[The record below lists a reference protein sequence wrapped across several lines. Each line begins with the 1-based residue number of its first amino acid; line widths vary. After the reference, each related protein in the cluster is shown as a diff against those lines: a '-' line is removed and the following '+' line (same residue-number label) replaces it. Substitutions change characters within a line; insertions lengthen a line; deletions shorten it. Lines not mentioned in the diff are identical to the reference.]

1 MGVIITNLSNDVI
14 SEFVKATN
22 DQKPSK
28 KESTVYGTTVSY
40 DGSMYVKIDGSDQLT
55 PVSTTADAKENER
68 VIVLIK
74 DHSATIT
81 GNVSSPSARVKDVT
95 EVKEKITIIEEVVAD
110 KVSTKELYAEKARID
125 DLEADNVTIKDTL
138 DANKASI
145 ETLEADNVTI
155 KGTLDANKVNIDDLE
170 ATKLSAEDADL
181 KYATIVNLDATKA
194 SIDELEADNVTIKGA
209 LDVNKAS
216 IDELETSKLSAE
228 DADLKYAT
236 ITNLDSANAKIDELE
251 SNMITTDKLEAEYA
265 KIDMANVNNAW
276 IQNGVIKD
284 GSIVEAAVH
293 DGAITNAKIADATI
307 ESAKI
312 KSINADSIKTGTLKT
327 ERLIITDDD
336 GNESIVKA
344 INVANGVAD
353 ANGKQIQA
361 ASIDVADLSAFE
373 AKIANFDMSG
383 NAIYSGKTSI
393 TDPTS
398 GIYISTTGVGM
409 GDGSLT
415 GKNESPLQMYAD
427 GSFKLKGKNSAF
439 DFNTVSGE
447 LSIQASQLK
456 ISSKS
461 VVTSDEAIKSSEEQF
476 YQSSSPTSLIGG
488 TWSNSQPEWSD
499 GKYIWRR
506 TLITYADGT
515 NDYTPSSTGVCITG
529 NTGATG
535 AQGIQGPK
543 GDTGAQGIQGPKG
556 DKGNTGATGATG
568 PQGPKGDTGKGISSI
583 TEYYQ
588 VSGSNSTAPTSWST
602 TVPSMT
608 ATNKYLWN
616 YETIKYTDNTTFDTK
631 KRVIGVYGDKG
642 ATGST
647 GANGKSIGSVVN
659 YYLAT
664 NSSSGVTT
672 STSGWTTTVQ
682 SVSSSKKYLWNY
694 EVIKYTDET
703 IASTSTPCIIGAY
716 GDTGAQGI
724 QGPKGDTGATGATG
738 PQGPKGA
745 TGATGATGPKG
756 DTGATGPQG
765 PKGDTG
771 AQGPKG
777 DKGDTGAT
785 GAQGPKGDKGDTG
798 ATGPR
803 GYSGI
808 NFAQG
813 KMLYKDPMF
822 ADGTNSIKI
831 YNYAGNGN
839 VTVTRQAKSSDNP
852 MTGTNYEI
860 KISNI
865 GSASPGLGG
874 FSFVN
879 KTRANAIFV
888 YRIIAKIPTGYY
900 IRYAS
905 NSAGG
910 VYGGTW
916 VTSTSG
922 TGTYKEYIHIIQ
934 CGASGIFS
942 STGFFYISG
951 AFGTASS
958 PVDWY
963 LAYATCFDM
972 TQTSDLISAEK
983 RITEAETDI
992 EKNAS
997 DILLKASQTEVS
1009 TIGDNLNAYI
1019 DSSTTMIQNI
1029 NGWQYNW
1036 DKLIRTDDANVA
1048 THQDY
1053 ITLQNG
1059 DIILGESGSD
1069 LKVKVGND
1077 AIQFKGTKET
1087 EVTPDPDATAWI
1099 TGQKFNINEG
1109 EIHNSLK
1116 IGQLQFL
1123 PRPNGNF
1130 AISIK

>member
-40 DGSMYVKIDGSDQLT
+40 NGSMYVKIDGSDQLT
-55 PVSTTADAKENER
+55 PVSTTADVKENER

-125 DLEADNVTIKDTL
+125 DLETDNVTIKGTL
-138 DANKASI
+138 DANKARI

-155 KGTLDANKVNIDDLE
+155 KGTLDANKANIDDLE

-181 KYATIVNLDATKA
+181 KYATIVNLDAAKA
-194 SIDELEADNVTIKGA
+194 SIDELEADNVTIKGT
-209 LDVNKAS
+209 LDANKAS

-312 KSINADSIKTGTLKT
+312 KSIDADSIKTGTLKT

-535 AQGIQGPK
+535 ATGATGPQGPKGATGATGATGPQGPK
-543 GDTGAQGIQGPKG
+543 GDTGAQGVQGPKG

-568 PQGPKGDTGKGISSI
+568 PQGPKGDTG
-583 TEYYQ
+583 
-588 VSGSNSTAPTSWST
+588 
-602 TVPSMT
+602 
-608 ATNKYLWN
+608 
-616 YETIKYTDNTTFDTK
+616 
-631 KRVIGVYGDKG
+631 
-642 ATGST
+642 
-647 GANGKSIGSVVN
+647 
-659 YYLAT
+659 
-664 NSSSGVTT
+664 
-672 STSGWTTTVQ
+672 
-682 SVSSSKKYLWNY
+682 
-694 EVIKYTDET
+694 
-703 IASTSTPCIIGAY
+703 
-716 GDTGAQGI
+716 
-724 QGPKGDTGATGATG
+724 
-738 PQGPKGA
+738 
-745 TGATGATGPKG
+745 ATGATGPKG

-771 AQGPKG
+771 PQGPKG
-777 DKGDTGAT
+777 DKGN
-785 GAQGPKGDKGDTG
+785 TG

-822 ADGTNSIKI
+822 ADGTNSITY
-831 YNYAGNGN
+831 YNNSCNGN

-874 FSFVN
+874 FTFAN
-879 KTRANAIFV
+879 GTRANAIFV

-900 IRYAS
+900 INYTS
-905 NSAGG
+905 NGAGG
-910 VYGGTW
+910 VYEGTW
-916 VTSTSG
+916 VTSNSG

-934 CGASGIFS
+934 CGASGTFS
-942 STGFFYISG
+942 STGYFYISG
-951 AFGTASS
+951 AVGTASS
-958 PVDWY
+958 PVNWY

-997 DILLKASQTEVS
+997 DILLKASKTEVS

-1069 LKVKVGND
+1069 SKVKVGND

>member
-40 DGSMYVKIDGSDQLT
+40 NGSMYVKIDGSDQLT

-125 DLEADNVTIKDTL
+125 DLEADNVIIKGTL

-155 KGTLDANKVNIDDLE
+155 KGTLDANKASIDDLE

-181 KYATIVNLDATKA
+181 KYATIVNLDAAKA
-194 SIDELEADNVTIKGA
+194 SIDELEADNVTIKGT
-209 LDVNKAS
+209 LDANKAS

-236 ITNLDSANAKIDELE
+236 LTNLDSANAKIDELE

-447 LSIQASQLK
+447 LSIQASRLK

-535 AQGIQGPK
+535 A
-543 GDTGAQGIQGPKG
+543 
-556 DKGNTGATGATG
+556 TGATG
-568 PQGPKGDTGKGISSI
+568 PQGPKGDTG
-583 TEYYQ
+583 
-588 VSGSNSTAPTSWST
+588 A
-602 TVPSMT
+602 
-608 ATNKYLWN
+608 
-616 YETIKYTDNTTFDTK
+616 
-631 KRVIGVYGDKG
+631 
-642 ATGST
+642 
-647 GANGKSIGSVVN
+647 
-659 YYLAT
+659 
-664 NSSSGVTT
+664 
-672 STSGWTTTVQ
+672 
-682 SVSSSKKYLWNY
+682 
-694 EVIKYTDET
+694 
-703 IASTSTPCIIGAY
+703 
-716 GDTGAQGI
+716 TGAQGI

-738 PQGPKGA
+738 PKGD
-745 TGATGATGPKG
+745 TGATGPKG

-765 PKGDTG
+765 PKGDKGNTG
-771 AQGPKG
+771 ATGPQGPKG

-785 GAQGPKGDKGDTG
+785 GPQGPKGDKGDTG

-831 YNYAGNGN
+831 YNNTGNFN
-839 VTVTRQAKSSDNP
+839 VTGTRQAKSSDNP

-865 GSASPGLGG
+865 GSADPGLGG
-874 FSFVN
+874 FYFSN
-879 KTRANAIFV
+879 DTRANAIFV

-900 IRYAS
+900 IGYAS

-910 VYGGTW
+910 VYEGTW
-916 VTSTSG
+916 VTSTHG
-922 TGTYKEYIHIIQ
+922 TGTYKEYIYIFQ
-934 CGASGIFS
+934 CGASGTFLT
-942 STGFFYISG
+942 TGFFYISG
-951 AFGTASS
+951 AVGTASS
-958 PVDWY
+958 PVNWY

-1048 THQDY
+1048 QHQDY

-1077 AIQFKGTKET
+1077 AIQFKGTNET